1 MGVAYALKVELSQ
14 DEAKKVGT
22 YLQQIS
28 GNGILIDDRVRV
40 EIVKGDVK
48 ERKDKATMIMRYRH
62 IEGF

>member
-1 MGVAYALKVELSQ
+1 MELSQ
-14 DEAKKVGT
+14 DEAKEVGD
-22 YLQQIS
+22 YVQQIS
-28 GNGILIDDRVRV
+28 GNEILIDNRVRV